1 MRAMIPLVALVALV
15 AVVAAAPAAAMTQA
29 SSAPARAA
37 DTKSWCKAVIDANTK
52 AGSMKNKR
60 FLPTNSITPS
70 LWKKVVDAA
79 DAGGDRFIA
88 LAPNSIKTAVKH
100 EIAYFR
106 HIKANHYSRTTPLAP
121 WTLAEVKQ
129 ITTFERTQCGIT
141 FG

>member
-1 MRAMIPLVALVALV
+1 MRALTCAIAAAALI
-15 AVVAAAPAAAMTQA
+15 AAAPAAATVDGSA
-29 SSAPARAA
+29 STASPTDAKA
-37 DTKSWCKAVIDANTK
+37 WCKAVIDTNTK

-60 FLPTNSITPS
+60 FLPVNSITPS

-88 LAPNSIKTAVKH
+88 LAPSSIRTAVKH

-121 WTLAEVKQ
+121 WTLAEVHQ
-129 ITTFERTQCGIT
+129 VTDFEKTQCGIK
-141 FG
+141 FSA